1 MFQLTEESKLPQY
14 LDKNSDNSEM
24 IKQLDEKMD
33 KFNELLATSVKYN
46 GWQEELRT
54 QPTIFSNIEELKM
67 ELENRHQLWHALQDW
82 QILKE
87 GYEKKRWNDINDEE
101 IKKTSEVY

>member
-1 MFQLTEESKLPQY
+1 
-14 LDKNSDNSEM
+14 
-24 IKQLDEKMD
+24 
-33 KFNELLATSVKYN
+33 
-46 GWQEELRT
+46 
-54 QPTIFSNIEELKM
+54 M

>member
-1 MFQLTEESKLPQY
+1 
-14 LDKNSDNSEM
+14 M
-24 IKQLDEKMD
+24 IKQLDEKME